1 LSEQKPFNIWTSLYD
16 FYTKT
21 VPSTF
26 TTPTN
31 KLSLSNITNL
41 AGPPPPTTS
50 LGPQLPDIFKSLQG
64 DLEAALKGD
73 PKGLPAL
80 VRSLIGT
87 AILAASALSFIPG
100 TNNFGG
106 ALASVLIHQ
115 VLDPFR
121 KAVYDGTIDLALRP
135 LFPTADMNTRLL
147 VSGIEAGALEFEE
160 VIEELTRAGT
170 RPESV
175 MLAAKIARVKR
186 FDNQTK
192 DDFATV
198 RTYHGELIKEAI
210 AAVKD
215 QEKAVIADLK
225 SQRANLVN
233 QLGALQTSG
242 SA

>member
-1 LSEQKPFNIWTSLYD
+1 LSEPKPFNIWTSLYD

-21 VPSTF
+21 VPSAF
-26 TTPTN
+26 VTPTN

-50 LGPQLPDIFKSLQG
+50 LGPQLPDIFKTLEG

-100 TNNFGG
+100 TSNFGG
-106 ALASVLIHQ
+106 GLASVLIHD
-115 VLDPFR
+115 VIAPFR

-135 LFPTADMNTRLL
+135 LFPTEDMSPRLL
-147 VSGIEAGALEFEE
+147 VSGIEAGALEFQE
-160 VIEELTRAGT
+160 VIEELNRAGT
-170 RPESV
+170 RPEAIL
-175 MLAAKIARVKR
+175 LAAKVARVKR
-186 FDNQTK
+186 FDAETK
-192 DDFATV
+192 DDFALV
-198 RTYHGELIKEAI
+198 RTYNTALINEAI

-225 SQRANLVN
+225 TQRANLVN
-233 QLGALQTSG
+233 QLGA
-242 SA
+242 